1 MIKANELRIG
11 NYVHVC
17 YNAKGLVLP
26 LTNIYSRI
34 FTVDFDCAEV
44 ANDNTKAFSEQK
56 CFKYSYGYIEPIPLT
71 EEILLKC
78 GFSITESILHE
89 NTNAYE
95 IKSWGRIVLI
105 NGILQSD
112 EFYFLD
118 GLSTEIKYLHQLQN
132 LYFALTNEELTIQ
145 L

>member
-1 MIKANELRIG
+1 MIKAQDLRIG
-11 NYVHVC
+11 NYLRCNDIEMSSYFIV
-17 YNAKGLVLP
+17 NK
-26 LTNIYSRI
+26 IDISI
-34 FTVDFDCAEV
+34 ISDF
-44 ANDNTKAFSEQK
+44 
-56 CFKYSYGYIEPIPLT
+56 IEPIQLS

-112 EFYFLD
+112 EFYLLD

>member
-1 MIKANELRIG
+1 MIDSRELRIG
-11 NYVHVC
+11 NYVTDQFFDTFKTFIKV
-17 YNAKGLVLP
+17 YSINNKGINLEIEDDGKWAEIAKIWIGCE
-26 LTNIYSRI
+26 YS
-34 FTVDFDCAEV
+34 
-44 ANDNTKAFSEQK
+44 
-56 CFKYSYGYIEPIPLT
+56 FKSLFGIPLT

-78 GFSITESILHE
+78 GFSITESIFHD